1 MKSVR
6 LLLAS
11 LCLLSIPSTGRAL
24 VGPSQDGGGL
34 AAHTVML
41 LKRSGKAS
49 GFCTGVVLTR
59 EIVLTAG
66 HCAHGASD
74 LAVYLNEGGA
84 PTVIPINGSVI
95 HPEFRADAIK
105 TRQRSID
112 LALVR
117 LSKPLPASLSPA
129 RLSSRQSV
137 STGDTF
143 RIAGFGL
150 TREGDARSAG
160 PLRSGT
166 IAARAPLSSILLWAE
181 DPRHGGFGA
190 CTGDSGGPIFSED
203 GSEVVAVTVWS
214 RGSGG
219 KQCGE
224 LTQGALVGPQRSWI
238 DQAMTRLTR

>member
-41 LKRSGKAS
+41 LKRSGKAC

-150 TREGDARSAG
+150 TRECDARSAG
-160 PLRSGT
+160 TLRSGT
-166 IAARAPLSSILLWAE
+166 ILLGAE

>member
-1 MKSVR
+1 MKSLR
-6 LLLAS
+6 LLLAA
-11 LCLLSIPSTGRAL
+11 LCALSIPSTAGAL
-24 VGPSQDGGGL
+24 VGPSQDGGAL

-41 LKRSGKAS
+41 LKRTGKAS

-59 EIVLTAG
+59 DIILTAG

-74 LAVYLNEGGA
+74 LAAYVSDGGA
-84 PTVIPINGSVI
+84 PTVIPVNGSVI

-129 RLSSRQSV
+129 RLSARQSV
-137 STGDTF
+137 TTGDTF

-150 TREGDARSAG
+150 TREGDGRSAG
-160 PLRSGT
+160 TLRSGV

-181 DPRHGGFGA
+181 DPRHGGLGA

-214 RGSGG
+214 RGAGG
-219 KQCGE
+219 KACGD
-224 LTQGALVGPQRSWI
+224 LTQGALVGPQRAWI
-238 DQAMTRLTR
+238 DQAMARLAR